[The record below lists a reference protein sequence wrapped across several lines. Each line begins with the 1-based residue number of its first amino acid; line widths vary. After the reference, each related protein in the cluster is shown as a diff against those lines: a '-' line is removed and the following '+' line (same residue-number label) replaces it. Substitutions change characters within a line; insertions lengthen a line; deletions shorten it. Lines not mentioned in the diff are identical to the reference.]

1 MIRPTRRF
9 LNFLLL
15 SFVLALLPA
24 LWREEAW
31 VIWAGTVAVLFV
43 LFLFDLLL
51 TAGRSS
57 FELTYEGPSRIYIGE
72 VGVGEI
78 CLRKGGRRS
87 ARSIYGILDCQG
99 SFEAIPPW
107 QSLEF
112 SDADTLTIQ
121 VELKPVRRG
130 TSWVDTFWWRWEGP
144 LGLASALAK
153 VEFDEPISVLPN
165 LGKVQDAAMRFMSNP
180 EFLAGIKAER
190 YLGEGS
196 EFDRMR
202 EYTQGIDPRTIDW
215 KASARHRRLFA
226 RQYRLERNHQI
237 VISFDTG
244 HLMSEPIDGMPRLD
258 HGINAGLLLAWCSLK
273 AQDRVVIHAF
283 DDKVRHFSD
292 SHVGVKSM
300 GRLQQATS
308 HFDYGAA
315 EPNYTLAMT
324 DLAVRL
330 KRRSLIVVLTEFSDS
345 ITAEIMVENLR
356 RLSQRHL
363 ILFVAL
369 RDQELLD
376 LESAEPRTEMAMGV
390 GVLATD
396 LLQERMRVLKQ
407 LERAGIMCL
416 DVAPKDLS
424 SSLVNTYLDIKAKE
438 RI

>member
-9 LNFLLL
+9 LNLLLL
-15 SFVLALLPA
+15 SFVPALLPA

-31 VIWAGTVAVLFV
+31 VVWAGTVGILFG
-43 LFLFDLLL
+43 LFFLDLIL

-57 FELTYEGPSRIYIGE
+57 FEVTYQGPKRIYIGE
-72 VGVGEI
+72 VGVAEI
-78 CLRKGGRRS
+78 RIQKVRGRF
-87 ARSIYGILDCQG
+87 ARSIYAILDCEG
-99 SFEAIPPW
+99 SFESIPPW
-107 QSLEF
+107 ESLEL
-112 SDADTLTIQ
+112 SEDGEVTIQ
-121 VELKPVRRG
+121 IELKPARRG
-130 TSWVDTFWWRWEGP
+130 TSLVETFWWRWEGP
-144 LGLASALAK
+144 LGLAAAAAK
-153 VEFDEPISVLPN
+153 NELEEPVTVLPN

-180 EFLAGIKAER
+180 EFLTGIKAER
-190 YLGEGS
+190 FLGEGS

-215 KASARHRRLFA
+215 KASARHRRLLA

-244 HLMSEPIDGMPRLD
+244 HLMAEPINGIPRLD
-258 HGINAGLLLAWCSLK
+258 HAINAGLLLAWCSLK

-292 SHVGVKSM
+292 SHVGVKSLTQ
-300 GRLQQATS
+300 LQQATS
-308 HFDYGAA
+308 QFDYGAA

-330 KRRSLIVVLTEFSDS
+330 KRRSLIVVLTEFADS
-345 ITAEIMVENLR
+345 ITAEIMVDNLR
-356 RLSQRHL
+356 RLSKRHL

-369 RDQELLD
+369 RDQELLN
-376 LESAEPRTEMAMGV
+376 LESAEPKTERSMGV

-396 LLQERMRVLKQ
+396 LLQERSRVLKQ
-407 LERAGIMCL
+407 LELAGIMCL
-416 DVAPKDLS
+416 DVAPEDLS
-424 SSLVNTYLDIKAKE
+424 SSLVSAYLDIKSKE